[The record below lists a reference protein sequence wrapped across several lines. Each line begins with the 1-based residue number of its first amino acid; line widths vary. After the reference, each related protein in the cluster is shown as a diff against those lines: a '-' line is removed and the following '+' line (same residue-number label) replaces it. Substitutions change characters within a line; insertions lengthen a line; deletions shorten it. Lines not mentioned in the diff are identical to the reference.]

1 MEMQSQNRK
10 ADVTEIWRNV
20 VNQISQV
27 PFWGSQKTI
36 LPGTAET
43 MDKEYRQEVL
53 KLIEDFSE
61 KMNAFRHQGTVVIE
75 QFMES
80 PPKDF
85 QEGVQ
90 RSKSVQTKM
99 SKIAADISKIEF
111 PNEVFVRGK
120 KYNLK
125 DEHASINEIKDNFI
139 KGFTFT
145 SKGYDYVSPYFGDQ
159 NPNALN
165 QMRASFRQAD
175 EYFLKGMFDLE
186 ALKAK
191 YSEPIGNNN
200 IKTFN

>member
-1 MEMQSQNRK
+1 MQSQNRR
-10 ADVTEIWRNV
+10 ADVTETWRNV

-27 PFWGSQKTI
+27 PFWGSPKT
-36 LPGTAET
+36 LLQGTAET

-61 KMNAFRHQGTVVIE
+61 KMYAFRHQGTLVIA

-80 PPKDF
+80 PPKNF

-90 RSKSVQTKM
+90 RSKNVQARM

-111 PNEVFVRGK
+111 PNEVIVKGK
-120 KYNLK
+120 KYNIK
-125 DEHASINEIKDNFI
+125 NEQGSINEIKDNFV
-139 KGFTFT
+139 KGFTLT
-145 SKGYDYVSPYFGDQ
+145 SKGYDYVPPYIAGQ
-159 NPNALN
+159 NTNALN
-165 QMRASFRQAD
+165 QMRASFRKAD
-175 EYFLKGMFDLE
+175 ENFLKGIFDLE

-191 YSEPIGNNN
+191 YSEPTGNNN